1 MTISSFVNN
10 LSGCS
15 LSRASTLSLVIWNP
29 CSSDSHFSPCFQ
41 CLHTYAPLSF
51 IWNKPWYCKCSCRLK
66 ASWHLILKTWDK
78 HIVKLSRGKKS
89 LFYKNRFF
97 FYSTFSKCH
106 FSQSSYRMVISTIP
120 CAMYSLYSEKG
131 GKQIFVFEIRFWF
144 LNLEYW
150 WDFQGDKNFY
160 EFIL

>member
-1 MTISSFVNN
+1 MTISSSVNN

-29 CSSDSHFSPCFQ
+29 CSSDCHFSPCFQ

-78 HIVKLSRGKKS
+78 HIVKLSRREKS
-89 LFYKNRFF
+89 LFYKNRLFF
-97 FYSTFSKCH
+97 FTPLLASAIFHSL
-106 FSQSSYRMVISTIP
+106 VIEWLSVLFLVP
-120 CAMYSLYSEKG
+120 CIVYIQRREESRSL
-131 GKQIFVFEIRFWF
+131 F
-144 LNLEYW
+144 LK
-150 WDFQGDKNFY
+150 WDFDF
-160 EFIL
+160 